1 MFNPRDTKQL
11 EHYLTIQ
18 SYPPYDIAWVDCGL
32 EAIAAIDKGNPQQWI
47 NLPVEGHQLTAEDIT
62 KFLHID
68 NHLTVAESTQ

>member
-18 SYPPYDIAWVDCGL
+18 SYPPYDIAWVECGL